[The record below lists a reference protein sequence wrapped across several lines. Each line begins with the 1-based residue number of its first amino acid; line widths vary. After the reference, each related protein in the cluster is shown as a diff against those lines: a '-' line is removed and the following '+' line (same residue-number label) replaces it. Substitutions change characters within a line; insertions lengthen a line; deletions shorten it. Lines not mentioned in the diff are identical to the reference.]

1 MAQILDFNF
10 KEVSLQNAFF
20 VIDSLVFNLYLNDFA
35 VLDKDKILLIDDA
48 QNAKSI
54 EQTLKIINF
63 FYEKNVK
70 KSNEVYAIGG
80 GSITDLVGFAAS
92 IFKRGVDLILVPT
105 TLLAMVDA
113 SIGGKN
119 GINYQGTKNLIG
131 TFYPPKKVMIYF
143 PFLSTLP
150 HKELLSGFAEALKLG
165 IISSKE
171 LFENLCVESIDEE
184 MIRKCISGKLAIT
197 NIDPEEKSIRHVL
210 NFGHTIG
217 HAYEACTKLPHG
229 FCVALGMMAESYASY
244 YFGILSSMDLE
255 QIKAKIQ
262 KLYNEFPNV
271 SFDALKPFLY
281 QDKKNQGS
289 EISIHVLDKLGCYPQ
304 LQHLPQLIIKKGYES
319 LWM

>member
-1 MAQILDFNF
+1 MAQILDFNL

-20 VIDSLVFNLYLNDFA
+20 IIDSLVFNLHLNDFSD
-35 VLDKDKILLIDDA
+35 LYKDKILLIDDA
-48 QNAKSI
+48 QNAKSLD
-54 EQTLKIINF
+54 QALKIINF

-70 KSNEVYAIGG
+70 KNNEVYAIGG
-80 GSITDLVGFAAS
+80 GSLTDLVGFAAS
-92 IFKRGVDLILVPT
+92 VFKRGVDLVLVPT

-131 TFYPPKKVMIYF
+131 TFYPPKKVMIHF

-150 HKELLSGFAEALKLG
+150 QKELLSGLAEALKLG
-165 IISSKE
+165 VISSKD

-184 MIRKCISGKLAIT
+184 MIRKCINGKLEIT
-197 NIDPEEKSIRHVL
+197 NLDPEEKSIRHVL

-229 FCVALGMMAESYASY
+229 FCVALGIMAESYTSHY
-244 YFGILSSMDLE
+244 CGVLPSGDLE

-262 KLYNEFPNV
+262 KLYKEFPYV
-271 SFDALKPFLY
+271 PFDDLEPFLY
-281 QDKKNQGS
+281 QDKKNQDAN
-289 EISIHVLDKLGCYPQ
+289 INIHVLSKLGFYPQ
-304 LQHLPQLIIKKGYES
+304 LLKLPHEIIKKGYES